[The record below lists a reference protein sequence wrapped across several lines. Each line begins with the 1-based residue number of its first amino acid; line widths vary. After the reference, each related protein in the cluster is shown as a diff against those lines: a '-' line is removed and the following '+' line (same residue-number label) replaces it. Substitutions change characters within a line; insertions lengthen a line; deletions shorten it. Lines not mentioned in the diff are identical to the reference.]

1 MRDKHSCV
9 TKFYKPL
16 VDILTNMET
25 KTICEV
31 SQEQNQAHLFT
42 DLRFKDIA
50 PNWAARL
57 GAEEE
62 FPIFL
67 SSTWFK
73 WLRELKYTSKCIVGE
88 AYGNSSKYVYNCD
101 ECGNIGFK
109 FMQYFMLNWHRK
121 LEHNKE
127 RFVKHWNENHREE
140 NQLLSVANT
149 DDHTINKTN
158 NPVNIRCFLQ

>member
-1 MRDKHSCV
+1 MNV

-50 PNWAARL
+50 PKWAARL
-57 GAEEE
+57 GPEEE

-73 WLRELKYTSKCIVGE
+73 WFRELKYTSKCVVGE

-149 DDHTINKTN
+149 DDDTINKTN
-158 NPVNIRCFLQ
+158 NPVNISCPLQ